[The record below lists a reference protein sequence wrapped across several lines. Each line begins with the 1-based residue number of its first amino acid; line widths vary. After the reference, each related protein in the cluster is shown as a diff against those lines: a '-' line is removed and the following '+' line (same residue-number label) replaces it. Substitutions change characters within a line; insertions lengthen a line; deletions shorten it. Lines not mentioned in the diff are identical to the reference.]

1 MVGETEKEISVQ
13 NRRKEL
19 MFPQSLCGD
28 TLLCSA
34 LLSHLGLLLS
44 GVDFI
49 AQFPCPHHMASVI
62 EPFPCSRGDFRLILR
77 TYKITL
83 STNLNSMCVFFWS
96 SPCRS
101 PLGLIVPLEYSRN
114 SFLTLSSDKRTL
126 AHVTLSFI
134 MHLVSITRV

>member
-1 MVGETEKEISVQ
+1 
-13 NRRKEL
+13 
-19 MFPQSLCGD
+19 MFPHSLCGD

-83 STNLNSMCVFFWS
+83 STNLNSMWFFF
-96 SPCRS
+96 
-101 PLGLIVPLEYSRN
+101 LGLA
-114 SFLTLSSDKRTL
+114 L
-126 AHVTLSFI
+126 AEVL
-134 MHLVSITRV
+134 LD